1 MSYRKEDFFFPS
13 SDGKHNIHA
22 EEYIPEGEI
31 RAVVQLSH
39 GMIDYVTRYE
49 GIAERLTKYGYVF
62 AGNDHLGHGGSA
74 GERDDLGFFAE
85 GGGADYVIRDVKR
98 MNEILRE
105 KYPGLPLFVMGHSM
119 GSFIA
124 RCFVARY
131 PDAADALIIHGTG
144 GTNPLLPFGKF
155 ITALT
160 EFFHG
165 GRHRSKMLNS
175 LAFGAY
181 NKHFD
186 PAEGENAWLTRD
198 GARVAGRN
206 DDPYTNYCFTVSA
219 YRDLFRFVGM
229 SNCKK
234 WYRDYPKSLPTLI
247 VSGDMDPVGNYGKG
261 PEEVYNKLRKAGC
274 ADVSLKLY
282 PGARHEL
289 FNETNR
295 EEVFDDIQSF
305 LDRVYDTMRPAE
317 GGNGE
322 K

>member
-39 GMIDYVTRYE
+39 GMIDYVSRYE

-74 GERDDLGFFAE
+74 GGRDELGFFAE
-85 GGGADYVIRDVKR
+85 GGGADFVIRDVKR

-105 KYPGLPLFVMGHSM
+105 KYPGLPLFVIGHSM

-124 RCFVARY
+124 RCFIARF

-144 GTNPLLPFGKF
+144 GTNPLLPFGKC
-155 ITALT
+155 ITAVT
-160 EFFHG
+160 ELFRG
-165 GRHRSKMLNS
+165 GHHRSRLLNS

-181 NKHFD
+181 NKRFD
-186 PAEGENAWLTRD
+186 PEDGENAWLTRD
-198 GARVAGRN
+198 GARVAGRG
-206 DDPYTNYCFTVSA
+206 DDPYTSYCFTVSA

-229 SNCKK
+229 SNCKR

-247 VSGDMDPVGNYGKG
+247 ISGDMDPVGNYGKG
-261 PEEVYNKLRKAGC
+261 PEEVYNRLRKAGC

-305 LDRVYDTMRPAE
+305 LDRVYDEIRPAE
-317 GGNGE
+317 NGNDR

>member
-39 GMIDYVTRYE
+39 GMIDYVSRYE

-74 GERDDLGFFAE
+74 GGRDELGFFAE
-85 GGGADYVIRDVKR
+85 GGGADFVIRDVKR

-105 KYPGLPLFVMGHSM
+105 KYPGLPLFVIGHSM

-124 RCFVARY
+124 RCFIARY

-155 ITALT
+155 ITAVT
-160 EFFHG
+160 ELFRG
-165 GRHRSKMLNS
+165 GHHRSRLLNS

-181 NKHFD
+181 NKRFD
-186 PAEGENAWLTRD
+186 PEEGENAWLTRD
-198 GARVAGRN
+198 GARVAGRGN
-206 DDPYTNYCFTVSA
+206 DPYTSYCFTVSA

-229 SNCKK
+229 SNCKR

-247 VSGDMDPVGNYGKG
+247 ISGDMDPVGNYGKG
-261 PEEVYNKLRKAGC
+261 PEEVYNRLLKAGC
-274 ADVSLKLY
+274 TDVSLKLY

-305 LDRVYDTMRPAE
+305 LDRVYDEVRPAE
-317 GGNGE
+317 NGNG
-322 K
+322 